1 MHIGMNV
8 KVYAGEGCYLHKLLE
23 SSYVYI
29 KLILWLARWNVEEML
44 LELLLQRRSCYGPT
58 TILENVSFW
67 MFFVAVLG
75 WSTFSFPLT
84 WFSCISSRIFPELE
98 LWVGSDLS
106 KKLRNASI
114 ESQCWISLPLQ
125 RGDIGID
132 FGILTKQQFKSSA
145 PLSFNCWSK
154 MWVFLEKINLNQQQV
169 ATSLD
174 LLSFTFSKLSLKWT
188 EI

>member
-1 MHIGMNV
+1 MTSALKRLKMSV
-8 KVYAGEGCYLHKLLE
+8 
-23 SSYVYI
+23 
-29 KLILWLARWNVEEML
+29 
-44 LELLLQRRSCYGPT
+44 ELLLQSRSCFGPT
-58 TILENVSFW
+58 TILENVSIW

-84 WFSCISSRIFPELE
+84 WFSCISSRIFPEQE

-154 MWVFLEKINLNQQQV
+154 MWVLLEKINLNQQQV
-169 ATSLD
+169 ATCLD
-174 LLSFTFSKLSLKWT
+174 LLSFTFYRTRVRSLFTLVTHSLTDWLT
-188 EI
+188 HSLTAV